1 MKGTLKQVM
10 LYLLIFLLISL
21 TVLVIQELDSFQ
33 LPKVVQDINS
43 GVIGAI
49 LTTIITLLLLAN
61 QSEIQENQT
70 KNSVIYEEKLK
81 MFNDFLQVLNESL
94 IDGKLTAAEMKKI
107 IFSFS
112 VIRIH
117 LSKEGAN
124 KIADSISNIDNEFFF
139 VDENYVPNF
148 DKYIDLYHS
157 ICNVLREELYANNKE
172 VALDRF
178 NFDNFMEIAYKRR
191 QFKVPVDN
199 IDKAIQY
206 YRENPAV
213 LSQDAEGTNIYFKLS
228 NELIDSIKG
237 VYTMVDELIAA
248 QNQPNVTQ
256 RFIFN
261 QNTINSKIY
270 LGKLNVKYSVNN
282 HEFATF
288 AISEKNRLFFKIK
301 FAKPVT
307 FTFEDDTPFEEFR
320 AEINMELQRYFSMNN
335 KTT

>member
-21 TVLVIQELDSFQ
+21 TVLVIQELDRFK
-33 LPKVVQDINS
+33 LPQVVQDINS

-94 IDGKLTAAEMKKI
+94 IDGKLTSAEMKKI

-117 LSKEGAN
+117 LSKDGAN

-172 VALDRF
+172 VSLDRF
-178 NFDNFMEIAYKRR
+178 NFDNFMEIAYKKRL
-191 QFKVPVDN
+191 FKVPVD
-199 IDKAIQY
+199 
-206 YRENPAV
+206 
-213 LSQDAEGTNIYFKLS
+213 T
-228 NELIDSIKG
+228 
-237 VYTMVDELIAA
+237 
-248 QNQPNVTQ
+248 
-256 RFIFN
+256 
-261 QNTINSKIY
+261 
-270 LGKLNVKYSVNN
+270 
-282 HEFATF
+282 
-288 AISEKNRLFFKIK
+288 
-301 FAKPVT
+301 
-307 FTFEDDTPFEEFR
+307 
-320 AEINMELQRYFSMNN
+320 
-335 KTT
+335 